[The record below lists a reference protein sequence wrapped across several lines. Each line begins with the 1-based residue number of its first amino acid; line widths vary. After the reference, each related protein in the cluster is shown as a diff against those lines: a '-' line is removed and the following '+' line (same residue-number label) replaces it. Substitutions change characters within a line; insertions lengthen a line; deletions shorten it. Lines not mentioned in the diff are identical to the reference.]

1 MLEFIDVFV
10 HYADQWGPRL
20 VDAAVVSARISL
32 FGFML
37 AAVVGLILGLAQ
49 EAKSRT
55 IRAIVR
61 GYIIFFRGVPVLAIL
76 FLIYFGLPGVGIVF
90 DAEPAAIV
98 GLGLAFAAQMAEV
111 FRAGLGAIPK
121 GQWEAALSVGF
132 RPVQTLFMIILPQ
145 VVRIMAAPVI
155 VTFVALLKDSSLAS
169 LITVNEL
176 VLEGR
181 VLATEFFLPLHI
193 YIWVGAMY
201 FLIVFPLS
209 MLAKYLAKR
218 ARGARA

>member
-1 MLEFIDVFV
+1 MFDFIEVFV
-10 HYADQWGPRL
+10 RYADQWGPRL
-20 VDAAVVSARISL
+20 AQAAVVSARISIL
-32 FGFML
+32 GFVL
-37 AAVVGLILGLAQ
+37 AAVVGLMLALGQ
-49 EAKSRT
+49 GAKST
-55 IRAIVR
+55 IIRAFVQ
-61 GYIIFFRGVPVLAIL
+61 GYIVFFRGVPVLAIL
-76 FLIYFGLPGVGIVF
+76 FLIYFGLPGMGIVF
-90 DAEPAAIV
+90 DAEPAAII

-121 GQWEAALSVGF
+121 GQWEAAMSVGF
-132 RPVQTLFMIILPQ
+132 RPVQTLFVIILPQ
-145 VVRIMAAPVI
+145 VVRVIAAPMI

-181 VLATEFFLPLHI
+181 ALATEYFLPLHI

-201 FLIVFPLS
+201 FLIAFPLS